1 MGATFAK
8 NPIRAEKRMNKDHCS
23 SFHKQSKDLS
33 RDYEKNRIAQAA
45 WRELYRIS
53 GDPEQQIKEF
63 SKAHPGIV
71 PECFRG
77 DDERDPLEQKNR
89 RRKGIELIYG
99 KPQNGVRFGGLV
111 GRLRALVGEALEH
124 RVVHF
129 RDIPQL
135 EPLRDDIFTLFATE
149 QIEYVQMILEQVLP
163 HPCFYSIE
171 RGYRELHTHFLC
183 KPGASNLG
191 AKARLVEDNDLLT
204 TAGYLA
210 KRPAFTPENGL
221 GYVSVRQACSGD
233 RVATR
238 HLAKGL
244 GARRTGITLSD
255 IEAVLGACPGSALSP
270 ETPKLHVSIIQDKN
284 PKPVRSDI
292 SASLAEPK
300 PVRRKVAA

>member
-1 MGATFAK
+1 MTGY
-8 NPIRAEKRMNKDHCS
+8 CS

-33 RDYEKNRIAQAA
+33 RDYEKNRLAQAA
-45 WRELYRIS
+45 FRELYKLS

-63 SKAHPGIV
+63 GKAHPEIV

-77 DDERDPLEQKNR
+77 DDERDSLEQKYR

-99 KPQNGVRFGGLV
+99 KPQNGVRLGGLV

-135 EPLRDDIFTLFATE
+135 EPLRDDIFTLFAIE
-149 QIEYVQMILEQVLP
+149 QIEYVQTVLEQVLP

-171 RGYRELHTHFLC
+171 RGHRELHAHFLC

-210 KRPAFTPENGL
+210 KRPAFTPDNGL
-221 GYVSVRQACSGD
+221 GYVTVRQAYSGG

-244 GARRTGITLSD
+244 GAKRTGIGLAE
-255 IEAVLGACPGSALSP
+255 IEAVLGACPGSDLSP
-270 ETPKLHVSIIQDKN
+270 ETAKPARSVIQDKN
-284 PKPVRSDI
+284 PKPARSDI
-292 SASLAEPK
+292 SSSLAESK
-300 PVRRKVAA
+300 PARSREAA